1 MSNID
6 KLELK
11 KLLDSNNYEDNT
23 AHIRCI
29 KHSVLIRDDIRTIEK
44 YKLTHRELRKNEPEQ
59 FFNLCHSKCSF
70 LFNNYMDIFNKV
82 YNDEIDILIMSKL
95 LAVLKLIE
103 DDKIDQHDGSVAIGN
118 LLKELY
124 LDSAVKRG
132 DRIDNE
138 LAKEMPIMI
147 EGRKISWR
155 EFKNNTSV
163 IKPFCP

>member
-1 MSNID
+1 MSNLD

-11 KLLDSNNYEDNT
+11 KLLDNANYEDNT
-23 AHIRCI
+23 AHIRNV
-29 KHSVLIRDDIRTIEK
+29 KHSILIRDDIRTIEK
-44 YKLTHRELRKNEPEQ
+44 YKMTHSEMRKNDPEQ
-59 FFNLCHSKCSF
+59 FFNICHSKCSF

-103 DDKIDQHDGSVAIGN
+103 DDAIDQHEGSVTIGQ

-132 DRIDNE
+132 DRIDKE
-138 LAKEMPIMI
+138 LEKDMPIRI

-163 IKPFCP
+163 K

>member
-1 MSNID
+1 MNNLD

-11 KLLDSNNYEDNT
+11 KLLDDSNYEDNT
-23 AHIRCI
+23 EHIRNV
-29 KHSVLIRDDIRTIEK
+29 KHSILIRDDIRTIEK
-44 YKLTHRELRKNEPEQ
+44 YKKVHSEMRKTDPEQ
-59 FFNLCHSKCSF
+59 FFNLCYSQCNF

-95 LAVLKLIE
+95 LGVLKLIE
-103 DDKIDQHDGSVAIGN
+103 EDKIDQHAGSVAVGQ

-132 DRIDNE
+132 DRIDKE
-138 LAKEMPIMI
+138 LGKEAPIMI

-155 EFKNNTSV
+155 EYKINASV
-163 IKPFCP
+163 